1 MMKQIVLISLMILLP
16 LNVSA
21 DDRVATDNAPRIVI
35 AKTSADQR
43 ALTETL
49 SAKIKSALLGERYT
63 LDCRGRCER

>member
-1 MMKQIVLISLMILLP
+1 MMKHIVLISLMLLLP

-21 DDRVATDNAPRIVI
+21 DDRMPADSAPHVVI
-35 AKTSADQR
+35 AKTNAEQR

-49 SAKIKSALLGERYT
+49 AAKIKSALLGERYT